1 VIVLGSPDSTSAG
14 VFPSRPVLTSVVGMI
29 LWWLFVEQWWLGVDW
44 PTVRSWQSQFV
55 YKVTTGAGL
64 GFFIAFQWLFAVC
77 RMSGA
82 TRAAKALYPWHQTVG
97 ALAPALLF
105 LHSTRLGFGYLVFLT
120 GVYLANNLLGLVSP
134 SAFHRLKPF
143 LAAWT
148 VAHVALSVLVV
159 ALTGYHAWTAL
170 YYE

>member
-1 VIVLGSPDSTSAG
+1 VIVLGSPDSTGAG
-14 VFPSRPVLTSVVGMI
+14 VFPSRAVLTSVVGMI

-44 PTVRSWQSQFV
+44 PTVRSWQNQFG
-55 YKVTTGAGL
+55 YKVATGVGL
-64 GFFIAFQWLFAVC
+64 AVFIAFQWLLAVC
-77 RMSGA
+77 RVSGA
-82 TRAAKALYPWHQTVG
+82 ARAAKALYPWHQTVG

-120 GVYLANNLLGLVSP
+120 GVYLANNLVGLASP
-134 SAFHRLKPF
+134 SAFHRLRRF